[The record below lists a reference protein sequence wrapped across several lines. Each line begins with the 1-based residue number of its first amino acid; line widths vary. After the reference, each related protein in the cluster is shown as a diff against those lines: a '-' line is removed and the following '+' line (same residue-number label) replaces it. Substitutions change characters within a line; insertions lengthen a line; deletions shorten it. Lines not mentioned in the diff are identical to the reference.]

1 MAPDCNQQVV
11 TWIFVAIC
19 NIAFAARAYFRYT
32 CLRRLLVEDYLM
44 LLALAI
50 YDAQAILIQL
60 SLQSAYELEAVEM
73 VDLSKTTQPD
83 IFTDLR
89 RGTVTVGTSYI
100 LIIVGV
106 LVIKLNLLLFFR
118 RLDVKAYK
126 TVTILWWIVLNFT
139 VAGAM
144 AQIAVLKLDCIFG
157 SIEHIFGGACSTEST
172 FQRNLV
178 IAIFSSTVDAV
189 SDLLSESLSP
199 YPLAGSCSSSLFLG
213 DHYVIGAANPLTRSK
228 LAVIA
233 FPVAI
238 LWRSRISMRK
248 KLALTFI
255 FSLAFLTIAITIVR
269 GSVFHSTR
277 ATAAVAWTK
286 RATFIWFW
294 YYCEFSVGKHNP
306 ESSPVCRSQIGQGE
320 SDEETNRGVPFE

>member
-1 MAPDCNQQVV
+1 MASDCNQKVV
-11 TWIFVAIC
+11 TWIFFAIC
-19 NIAFAARAYFRYT
+19 NIAFAVRAYIRYT
-32 CLRRLLVEDYLM
+32 CFRRLLVEDYLM
-44 LLALAI
+44 LIALAI
-50 YDAQAILIQL
+50 YDAQAIVIQL
-60 SLQSAYELEAVEM
+60 SLQYAYKLEAAGSA
-73 VDLSKTTQPD
+73 DLSKIAQPD
-83 IFTDLR
+83 VFIDLR
-89 RGTVTVGTSYI
+89 RGTVAVGTSYI

-106 LVIKLNLLLFFR
+106 LVIKLNFLVFFR
-118 RLDVKAYK
+118 RLDAKAYK
-126 TVTILWWIVLNFT
+126 TVTILWWIVLFFT

-144 AQIAVLKLDCIFG
+144 GQIAVLKLDCIFG

-189 SDLLSESLSP
+189 QDLLSEPLVSF
-199 YPLAGSCSSSLFLG
+199 PLAGFCPSPLFSGSPHAIGTASSL
-213 DHYVIGAANPLTRSK
+213 TRFT

-238 LWRSRISMRK
+238 LWRSRISTRK
-248 KLALTFI
+248 KLVLTFI

-294 YYCEFSVGKHNP
+294 YYCEFSVGKHDPKISEMGGEAKKRRTMDCHLN
-306 ESSPVCRSQIGQGE
+306 SSWY
-320 SDEETNRGVPFE
+320 